1 MGKRVDPVIW
11 FNKTPLQRSVKGSG
25 SRGSRGSL
33 VGRSD
38 DALVRPA
45 VRSQLPG
52 QVLCRRDGLWAQS
65 NSAST
70 FSGGRPT
77 AALSW

>member
-1 MGKRVDPVIW
+1 MVPQADPVIW
-11 FNKTPLQRSVKGSG
+11 FNKTRLQRAVKGSG
-25 SRGSRGSL
+25 SRGSL
-33 VGRSD
+33 IGRSD
-38 DALVRPA
+38 DALVKPA

-77 AALSW
+77 AALPW